1 MNDAD
6 RRLWPFGHRASLISA
21 AVLLV
26 GLLLLVAVLRAIL
39 NWPSAQSENAILIG
53 VLLLSL
59 SPILL
64 ALLDVIIE
72 RGGVIEYGSIKVDFS
87 QSREMGIT
95 GITVA
100 TNIGVRGQ
108 AVTDSSTTQILD
120 TLKQATA
127 SDVVIIDLEE
137 GQAWWETR
145 LLVLLAGAERLKKP
159 EKIVFVGT
167 DARKEQRFQ
176 GWSYASDLLPR
187 LVKAH
192 PQYERSL
199 QAARA
204 AARQWELVEPVNPVV
219 PGTPPLVPVQPP
231 WLSGTLA
238 TRYQWMAFDGST
250 GASNEL
256 LAEQLLASDLGEK
269 VELKEGSRSISLV
282 RLEELFRPVL
292 NKECIDLSWP
302 ADRQLSTFLDL
313 DTEAP
318 SIAVT
323 QNGKYSTLV
332 SRLTLLNVVL
342 KSLLKGRERR

>member
-6 RRLWPFGHRASLISA
+6 RGLWPFGRRASLISA

-39 NWPSAQSENAILIG
+39 GWPSAQSENTVLIG

-59 SPILL
+59 LPVLL
-64 ALLDVIIE
+64 AFLDIIIE
-72 RGGVIEYGSIKVDFS
+72 RGAVIEYGSIKVDFS

-100 TNIGVRGQ
+100 ANIGVRGQ
-108 AVTDSSTTQILD
+108 AVTDTSTTQILD
-120 TLKQATA
+120 ALKKATA

-159 EKIVFVGT
+159 EKIVFVGM

-187 LVKAH
+187 LVRAH
-192 PQYERSL
+192 PQYGRSL

-204 AARQWELVEPVNPVV
+204 AARQWELVEPVNPVI
-219 PGTPPLVPVQPP
+219 PGTPPVPMQPP

-238 TRYQWMAFDGST
+238 TRYPWMAFDVST
-250 GASNEL
+250 GAPNEL

-269 VELKEGSRSISLV
+269 VELQEGSRSISLV

-292 NKECIDLSWP
+292 NKECIDLSWT

-313 DTEAP
+313 DTEVP

-323 QNGKYSTLV
+323 NDGKYSTLV
-332 SRLTLLNVVL
+332 SRLTLLNEVL